1 MQSPALFRR
10 QRLGARNSVRIAILT
25 VRTVE
30 TGMPDVVRD
39 NKAQQRF
46 EMGTGDNA
54 AVAYYSLAPGVITFT
69 HTEVPAA
76 LRGQGIASR
85 LTRGVLEAAR
95 AQGLKVVPR
104 RSFVAAFMSR
114 HPEFNDLLR

>member
-1 MQSPALFRR
+1 
-10 QRLGARNSVRIAILT
+10 
-25 VRTVE
+25 
-30 TGMPDVVRD
+30 MPDIIRD
-39 NKAQQRF
+39 NKTQHRF
-46 EMGTGDNA
+46 EMGARDDT
-54 AVAYYSLAPGVITFT
+54 AVAYYSLAPGVITLS

-95 AQGLKVVPR
+95 ARGLKVVPR
-104 RSFVAAFMSR
+104 CSFVAAFMSR

>member
-1 MQSPALFRR
+1 MKSSASFQR
-10 QRLGARNSVRIAILT
+10 QRVGARNSAWIAILA

-30 TGMPDVVRD
+30 TDMPDIVRD
-39 NKAQQRF
+39 NKAQHRF
-46 EMGTGDNA
+46 EMGAGDDA
-54 AVAYYSLAPGVITFT
+54 AVAYYSLAPGVITLT
-69 HTEVPAA
+69 HTEVPTA

-104 RSFVAAFMSR
+104 CSFVAAFMSR
-114 HPEFNDLLR
+114 HPEFNDLLG